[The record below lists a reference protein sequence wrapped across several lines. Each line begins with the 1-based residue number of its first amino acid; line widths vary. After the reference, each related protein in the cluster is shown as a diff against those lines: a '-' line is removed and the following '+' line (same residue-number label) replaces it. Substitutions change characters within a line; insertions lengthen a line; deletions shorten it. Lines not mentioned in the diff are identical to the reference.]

1 MIAYM
6 KDGSLVTHTWVSMFG
21 LTNSKELML
30 RVRQA
35 GVPVGERFFEAH
47 QWDQINVCADE
58 LEDCYAGFNLKIRG
72 ENVVAKDSGWFFLD
86 WTKPSYKLQST
97 IQPQSFVTLPW
108 GPDLHA
114 LVNDLIASGLYRY
127 WGEA

>member
-1 MIAYM
+1 M
-6 KDGSLVTHTWVSMFG
+6 SLATRYGKLQAQTETWVSMFG

-35 GVPVGERFFEAH
+35 GVPVGEKFFEAH
-47 QWDQINVCADE
+47 QWDQINVCANE

-72 ENVVAKDSGWFFLD
+72 ENVVSKDNGWFWLQPD
-86 WTKPSYKLQST
+86 LGCKLQST
-97 IQPQSFVTLPW
+97 IQPQSFVTLPP
-108 GPDLHA
+108 GSEP

-127 WGEA
+127 WGYAA

>member
-1 MIAYM
+1 MALYFM
-6 KDGSLVTHTWVSMFG
+6 KDDKIVEARWVSMFG

-30 RVRQA
+30 RVCQA

-72 ENVVAKDSGWFFLD
+72 ENVVTKDSGWFWLSGD
-86 WTKPSYKLQST
+86 VGAKLQST
-97 IQPQSFVTLPW
+97 IQPQSFVTLPP
-108 GPDLHA
+108 GNEP

-127 WGEA
+127 WGEVE

>member
-1 MIAYM
+1 MAVAYM
-6 KDGSLVTHTWVSMFG
+6 KDGKLVSHTWVSMFG

-47 QWDQINVCADE
+47 QWDQINVCANE

-72 ENVVAKDSGWFFLD
+72 ENVVTKDDGWFWLD
-86 WTKPSYKLQST
+86 ETLGCKLQST
-97 IQPQSFVTLPW
+97 IQPQSFVTLPP
-108 GPDLHA
+108 GNEPLM
-114 LVNDLIASGLYRY
+114 NDLIASGLYRY
-127 WGEA
+127 WGEAA